1 MKKRHIRIRGI
12 VQGVG
17 FRPFIYRLAKEHGL
31 GGWVYNDSEGVL
43 VELIGNSEIINNFVD
58 DIVKK
63 APRAS
68 VIDSIEPLDLAE
80 VGETEESL
88 DFSILQS
95 PIGAEHETLISPDLA
110 ICHEC
115 KREILDE
122 NNRRYGYSF
131 TNCTNCGPRYSIIED
146 IPYDR
151 PFTTMRDF
159 KMCPDCQREY
169 EDPMDRRFH
178 AQPNA
183 CEKCGPEY
191 TYVEAEFVDKLSQ
204 RDRGRFSQ
212 KGKDAVES
220 AVKAVSQGQIVAI
233 KGIGGYHLACD
244 GTNEYACKKLRS
256 RKQREDKSFAVMC
269 GSIER
274 AAELCEIGPE
284 EQQLLESP
292 TAPIVLLRKKPEAD
306 RVLAKAVAPGNPW
319 LGVMLP
325 YAPVHVLMLKKHDVW
340 VMTSANKS
348 QEPIAYKDEAAF
360 SQLSGIADAFLTN
373 NREIAHRVDDSV
385 TRVLAGEPYLIRR
398 SRGYAPSPVILCDGL
413 NKSPEVLACGAE
425 LKNTFCVTK
434 GRKAFISEHIGDL
447 ENQAVLNSYTETIS
461 HYERI
466 FSTTPKV
473 IAVDMHPDYMSS
485 SYGRERAEKEGIPI
499 IELQH
504 HYSHIASVLAEHGV
518 TKPVLGAAF
527 DGTGYG
533 DDGNIWGGEFLLADL
548 TGYKRMAQFEYVPLP
563 GGNRAAKEP
572 WRQALWVLAG
582 LYCGVRQGEPV
593 SKEKLRECETV
604 LKAKFPEFME
614 SLPKGWTMLLQ
625 ATASRLNA
633 PLSSSV
639 GRLFDTAAAILGVR
653 NVNNYEGQAAV
664 ELELLA
670 RQSRDHKGVVPFY
683 VKNQNDQ
690 LRINFM
696 PVMKILAEAE
706 NKANA
711 AMVFHNTLAEATV
724 LVFRELRNK
733 TGIRTVALSGGVFQN
748 RLLLELLIPRLRD
761 EGFTVLLNRQVPPN
775 DGGLALG
782 QAAVAKYRMKK

>member
-1 MKKRHIRIRGI
+1 MEKRHIRIRGI

-17 FRPFIYRLAKEHGL
+17 FRPFIYRLAQEHHL

-43 VELIGNSEIINNFVD
+43 VEIAGPTESLKAFQE
-58 DIVKK
+58 DILKK
-63 APRAS
+63 APAAS
-68 VIDSIEPLDLAE
+68 VIDSIEPLD
-80 VGETEESL
+80 VTETQ
-88 DFSILQS
+88 DVQPFKILQS
-95 PIGAEHETLISPDLA
+95 PLGDEHETLISPDLA
-110 ICHEC
+110 ICDEC
-115 KREILDE
+115 KREIIDE
-122 NNRRYGYSF
+122 NDRRHGYAF

-146 IPYDR
+146 TPYDR
-151 PFTTMRDF
+151 PYTTMKDF
-159 KMCPDCQREY
+159 KMCPDCQHEY
-169 EDPMDRRFH
+169 ENPLDRRFH

-191 TYVEAEFVDKLSQ
+191 LYVESEFVDKLRE
-204 RDRGRFSQ
+204 RDRRRFSLQ
-212 KGKDAVES
+212 GKEALES
-220 AVKAVSQGQIVAI
+220 AVRAIKQSQIVAI

-244 GTNEYACKKLRS
+244 ATDDYACRKLRS
-256 RKQREDKSFAVMC
+256 RKHREDKPFAVMC

-274 AAELCEIGPE
+274 AKELCEISPE
-284 EQQLLESP
+284 EQQLLESR

-306 RVLAKAVAPGNPW
+306 KVLAEAVAPGNPW

-325 YAPVHVLMLKKHDVW
+325 YAPVHVLMLKNNDVW
-340 VMTSANKS
+340 VMTSANRS
-348 QEPIAYKDEAAF
+348 QEPIAYKDEDAF
-360 SQLSGIADAFLTN
+360 TQLSGIADAFLTN

-385 TRVLAGEPYLIRR
+385 TRVLDEEPYIIRR
-398 SRGYAPSPVILCDGL
+398 SRGYAPSPIMLGKEL
-413 NKSPEVLACGAE
+413 EKAPEVLACGAE

-434 GRKAFISEHIGDL
+434 GRKAFVSEHIGDL
-447 ENQAVLNSYTETIS
+447 ENQPVLNSYAETIS

-466 FSTTPKV
+466 FSTKPKI

-485 SYGRERAEKEGIPI
+485 NYGRDRAEAEGIPL

-518 TKPVLGAAF
+518 TRPVLGAAF

-563 GGNRAAKEP
+563 GGNKAAREP
-572 WRQALWVLAG
+572 WRQALWVLAE
-582 LYCGVRQGEPV
+582 LYCGVRQGESI
-593 SKEKLRECETV
+593 SKEKLHTIETV
-604 LKAKFPEFME
+604 LKAKFPKFME
-614 SLPKGWTMLLQ
+614 SLPKGWQMLLQ

-670 RQSRDHKGVVPFY
+670 RQAGEKQGVVPFY
-683 VKNQNDQ
+683 VKNQDDM
-690 LRINFM
+690 LRVNFM

-706 NKANA
+706 NKADG

-748 RLLLELLIPRLRD
+748 RLLLELLLPRLKN

-775 DGGLALG
+775 DGGLSLG